1 LKSKLLGSKEITY
14 RDIMEIFSEV
24 IPAKTTTPNVYFPKD
39 VTMIRAFI
47 YSLVCD
53 SNSNHISVEA
63 LIAGSNRYGIDNP
76 CPIINKRM
84 SLYGITDDLEKDFKK
99 LVIKYNE
106 QLPENHQIDPEV
118 HPGNDLKM

>member
-1 LKSKLLGSKEITY
+1 MAIYDEI
-14 RDIMEIFSEV
+14 
-24 IPAKTTTPNVYFPKD
+24 IPLKTTTPNVYFPKD
-39 VTMIRAFI
+39 VTKIRAYI

-63 LIAGSNRYGIDNP
+63 LVAGSNRYGVDNP

-99 LVIKYNE
+99 LVIKYN
-106 QLPENHQIDPEV
+106 
-118 HPGNDLKM
+118 

>member
-1 LKSKLLGSKEITY
+1 MAIYDEI
-14 RDIMEIFSEV
+14 
-24 IPAKTTTPNVYFPKD
+24 IPLKTTTPNVYFPKD
-39 VTMIRAFI
+39 VTKIRAYI

-53 SNSNHISVEA
+53 SNSDHISVEA
-63 LIAGSNRYGIDNP
+63 LVAGSNRYGVDNP

-106 QLPENHQIDPEV
+106 LIPAHLAIDPEV
-118 HPGNDLKM
+118 HPGNDLRM